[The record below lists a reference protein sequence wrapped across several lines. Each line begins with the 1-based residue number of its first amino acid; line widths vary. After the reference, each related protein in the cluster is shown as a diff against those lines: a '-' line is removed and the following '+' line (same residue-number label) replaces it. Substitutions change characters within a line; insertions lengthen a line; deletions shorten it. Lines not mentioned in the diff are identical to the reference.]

1 MQSPVECFLHLA
13 FGKKF
18 RMSHF
23 NAVGKVPGQ
32 AIKEWPERGQIA
44 RSQYWLQLPATFGPR
59 DLPALWPFLDGLP
72 RDFTYGVEVRHPEFF
87 AKGEV
92 EKALNVNPG

>member
-1 MQSPVECFLHLA
+1 MQSPVECFFHLA

-44 RSQYWLQLPATFGPR
+44 RTKGGGKLQPVLADTVCQWRHSAKKLFG
-59 DLPALWPFLDGLP
+59 
-72 RDFTYGVEVRHPEFF
+72 
-87 AKGEV
+87 
-92 EKALNVNPG
+92 